1 MPAVEHGVQLLRGV
15 AVHDGRRQ
23 PGERHQLAAPG
34 ETRPV
39 VGEPAPIGQLVG
51 QGTGGVVVGDVEIGC
66 CHDRVSRRAGV
77 MTRYH
82 GCAAHFAGS

>member
-1 MPAVEHGVQLLRGV
+1 MPAQHPLPAVEHGVQLLRGV
-15 AVHDGRRQ
+15 TVHDGRRQ

-51 QGTGGVVVGDVEIGC
+51 QGAGCVVVGHVEIGRR
-66 CHDRVSRRAGV
+66 HDRAAG
-77 MTRYH
+77 
-82 GCAAHFAGS
+82 GPG